1 MSTSEDDPNKQ
12 DPPADDSRQTP
23 DPPDPDEPSREE
35 ELETRLRSTRRQLE
49 DVQRELAEAKRQPAT
64 PQQQDDV
71 EALKRRVGELETQ
84 LTEKDDALTKAQ
96 RTRLMDKAESI
107 AEDLGAIDPP
117 LVVAQLDADTVDL
130 EDARAVRRALR
141 SILDK
146 KPYLAGERVDR
157 HDAGA
162 GRGQRSAGG
171 KTDMNSL
178 LRGGG

>member
-1 MSTSEDDPNKQ
+1 MSNLEDDPNKK

-23 DPPDPDEPSREE
+23 DPPDDDEPSREE
-35 ELETRLRSTRRQLE
+35 ELETQLRASRREL
-49 DVQRELAEAKRQPAT
+49 DTVKRELADARRQPAT

-71 EALKRRVGELETQ
+71 EAIKRRVKELETQ
-84 LTEKDDALTKAQ
+84 LQEKDDALTKVQ
-96 RTRLMDKAESI
+96 RTRLMDKAETI
-107 AEDLGAIDPP
+107 AEDLGAIDPA
-117 LVVAQLDADTVDL
+117 LVVSQLDTDTVDL
-130 EDARAVRRALR
+130 EDPRAVRRALR
-141 SILDK
+141 SVLDK

-178 LRGGG
+178 LRGG

>member
-1 MSTSEDDPNKQ
+1 MSNREDDPNNQ
-12 DPPADDSRQTP
+12 DPPIDDTRQTP
-23 DPPDPDEPSREE
+23 DPPDDEPSREE
-35 ELETRLRSTRRQLE
+35 ELETQLRRSRRELD
-49 DVQRELAEAKRQPAT
+49 DVKRELAEAKRQPAT

-71 EALKRRVGELETQ
+71 EAIKRRVTELESQ
-84 LTEKDDALTKAQ
+84 LQEKDDALNKAQ
-96 RTRLMDKAESI
+96 RTRLMDKAETI
-107 AEDLGAIDPP
+107 AEDLGAIDPT
-117 LVVAQLDADTVDL
+117 LVVSQLDTDTVDL
-130 EDARAVRRALR
+130 EDPRAVRRALR

-178 LRGGG
+178 LRGG